1 MIRLFEQIGR
11 FVEQT
16 MITVGHFVIYL
27 RRVFS
32 QLFKPPFRF
41 SQFFE
46 HLEKIGVDST
56 LVVVLSTTTTGM
68 ILALQLGY
76 IMRMFHAEMF
86 VGSAVAMAL
95 SRELAPIM
103 TAIVLIARN
112 GSSMAAEIGSMRVT
126 EQLDAMEIMAV
137 DPIHYLVVPRVWAA
151 FFIFPVLT
159 AVANIVGIAGAYFV
173 STTVFQVDASL
184 FFQKIYLF
192 LDPNDVYSGLMKS
205 AILGVIV
212 ALISTYNGYITKG
225 GAKGVGRATTTAVV
239 TSTVAVLVAD
249 YIMTDIL
256 LNTLMRAG

>member
-1 MIRLFEQIGR
+1 MTKLFEQIGILLESR
-11 FVEQT
+11 MTVIGNFVL
-16 MITVGHFVIYL
+16 YSA
-27 RRVFS
+27 RVFS
-32 QLFKPPFRF
+32 LLFKRPFRF
-41 SQFFE
+41 KQLME
-46 HLEKIGVDST
+46 HLDKTGVDST

-86 VGSAVAMAL
+86 VGASVAMAL

-112 GSSMAAEIGSMRVT
+112 GSSMAAEIGSMRVS

-137 DPIHYLVVPRVWAA
+137 DPIHYIVVPRVWAS
-151 FFIFPVLT
+151 FFIYPALT

-173 STTVFQVDASL
+173 STTVFRVDSSL

-192 LDPNDVYSGLMKS
+192 LDPNDVYSGLLKAS
-205 AILGVIV
+205 VLGVIV
-212 ALISTYNGYITKG
+212 ALISTYNGYITRG
-225 GAKGVGRATTTAVV
+225 GAKGVGHATTTAVV